1 MVSFLLLALL
11 AAAPVAQLSEEE
23 LDGRIAAAHPLALSQ
38 RIDRLSAM
46 FLGTSY
52 ADLPLGDDGGP
63 EPGLRWRVDKVDCQT
78 FVETVLA
85 MANAHSLE
93 QAKSILD
100 DIRYAKPPPS
110 FDHRNHFT
118 EAQWLP
124 VNTGKGYLKDEV
136 PRIEGRAPTSIL
148 TLHKE
153 QWSKVPALQ
162 RLARADIPEGKFMVR
177 YLPIDELEGKAKSLH
192 SGSVIFVVRAD
203 DPNRVVRISH
213 MGFLLRGPEGWFVRH
228 ATSGEKYAVVDEPLR
243 EYVQR
248 AASYQKWKVVG
259 FALARPLDASQR
271 VARLASR

>member
-1 MVSFLLLALL
+1 MVSFLLAALL
-11 AAAPVAQLSEEE
+11 ATGPVAQVSEKE
-23 LDGRIAAAHPLALSQ
+23 LDARIAAAHRLLLPQ

-52 ADLPLGDDGGP
+52 GELPLGDDSGP
-63 EPGLRWRVDKVDCQT
+63 EPGPRWRVDTVDCQT

-85 MANAHSLE
+85 MANARNLE

-100 DIRYAKPPPS
+100 DIRYAKQPPS

-124 VNTGKGYLKDEV
+124 ANAAKGYLKDDV
-136 PRIEGRAPTSIL
+136 PRIDGRAPTSTL
-148 TLHKE
+148 TLRKE

-192 SGSVIFVVRAD
+192 SGSIIFVVRAD
-203 DPNRVVRISH
+203 DPTRVVRISH
-213 MGFLLRGPEGWFVRH
+213 MGFVIRAPDGWVVRH
-228 ATSGEKYAVVDEPLR
+228 ASSGEKYAVVDEPLR
-243 EYVQR
+243 EYVRR
-248 AASYQKWKVVG
+248 AASSKWKVVG